1 MEERSRMVWTKDY
14 RQYSVSKAQR
24 ARQKVTT
31 ESGLGGGY

>member
-1 MEERSRMVWTKDY
+1 MEERNRMVWTKDY

-24 ARQKVTT
+24 RQKVTT